1 MPRTLQFK
9 GPNTGFLNTPN
20 LTQGFRVQ
28 ASLDGGSSRVVIKS
42 RGRLDGDSG
51 HRLYFA
57 CSKQKVLSHRQF
69 TNKHTA
75 SRMILNCQGP
85 VSKTTEKFCVS
96 RKPT

>member
-42 RGRLDGDSG
+42 RVVWMGIQDTDCTL
-51 HRLYFA
+51 LV
-57 CSKQKVLSHRQF
+57 Q
-69 TNKHTA
+69 NK
-75 SRMILNCQGP
+75 R
-85 VSKTTEKFCVS
+85 F
-96 RKPT
+96 